1 MTFGNVRC
9 RVVGRRSHTL
19 VFGFLKWLVT
29 GLVFAQGVA
38 VRAIASIRWLVGALF
53 GGFPRV
59 PEVRVGDHV
68 ALFDAISADDG
79 VGEARLIAAMVEI
92 EASKAENDRLRS
104 FLGLDR
110 AARNGSFGTSRVTAR
125 DWTGLR
131 LSRPESGSSG
141 RTYRPYRRAGV
152 RSCCRTLNCDMPN
165 QGLRWVDIRRSN

>member
-1 MTFGNVRC
+1 MTSKHRPWALVQVPPSTRFCISPGQSVFGLEVSNGGLRACEGSQSVTFGNVRC

-110 AARNGSFGTSRVTAR
+110 AARNGSFGTSRSPRA
-125 DWTGLR
+125 TGLV
-131 LSRPESGSSG
+131 SG
-141 RTYRPYRRAGV
+141 
-152 RSCCRTLNCDMPN
+152 
-165 QGLRWVDIRRSN
+165 